1 MWRVGKVIVFTERL
15 VPGEA
20 IQAPNIAESFYRAVG
35 ERRSQYEDG
44 EQISEWLVPFSE
56 VLSFLASE

>member
-20 IQAPNIAESFYRAVG
+20 IHASNIAERFYRAVG
-35 ERRSQYEDG
+35 ERRSQSEDG